1 MKTNAQRAFIGTLA
15 VLGGCAALWH
25 FAGAQPEPSADRQTA
40 RSATAVANDFIQ
52 TGHTLKPQGVQPV
65 LRFGSLQEYEAVS
78 RFGRLPAS
86 LSGASANWN
95 VAANAQGKLI
105 LTADLAALFEFFL
118 SAHTEEG
125 LATSLGRIEEYLRS
139 QLPEAAAAEAMNIL
153 RGYLAYKQGLT
164 RFEPSTDRASNAQ
177 DAQMATVAD
186 VKAAMARR
194 SAARRQHLGAEV
206 ADVFFKNDEA
216 YDSYTVQRLEAQ
228 ANTTLSAADREAAI
242 LAAEQLLPPD
252 KRARVQQE
260 RKEAELN
267 LRIAALQAQG
277 GNADTILKLR
287 TELYGA
293 QEAQRLAVVD
303 QEQAAW
309 VARLQNYR
317 AAVASIQNQAGL
329 SADAKAMSIDELG
342 KARFS
347 AEELREVR
355 ILEGIRTQ
363 SSEGSK
369 PAQPG

>member
-1 MKTNAQRAFIGTLA
+1 MTTNAQRAFVGALA
-15 VLGGCAALWH
+15 LLGGCAALWY
-25 FAGAQPEPSADRQTA
+25 FTTGQPEPAPSRPTA

-52 TGHTLKPQGVQPV
+52 TGYTPQPQGGHRI
-65 LRFGSLQEYEAVS
+65 LRFSTLQEYEAVS
-78 RFGRLPAS
+78 RYGRLPAS
-86 LSGASANWN
+86 LTGANVNWN
-95 VAANAQGKLI
+95 IGANANGKLN
-105 LTADLAALFEFFL
+105 LSADLAALFEFFL

-139 QLPEAAAAEAMNIL
+139 QLPEAAAAEALQIL

-177 DAQMATVAD
+177 DAQMATLAD

-216 YDSYTVQRLEAQ
+216 YDTYTILRLEAN
-228 ANTTLSAADREAAI
+228 ANTALSAADKEAAI
-242 LAAEQLLPPD
+242 VAAEQLLPPD
-252 KRARVQQE
+252 KRARAQQE

-267 LRIAALQAQG
+267 KRIAALQAQG
-277 GNADTILKLR
+277 GNADAIRALR

-309 VARLQNYR
+309 AARLQNYR
-317 AAVASIQNQAGL
+317 NAKDGIQNQVGL
-329 SADAKAMSIDELG
+329 SPDAKALALEELE
-342 KARFS
+342 KSRFS
-347 AEELREVR
+347 PEELREVR
-355 ILEGIRTQ
+355 ILESLRT
-363 SSEGSK
+363 S
-369 PAQPG
+369 

>member
-1 MKTNAQRAFIGTLA
+1 MKTNAQRAFVGALA
-15 VLGGCAALWH
+15 LLGGCAALW
-25 FAGAQPEPSADRQTA
+25 FNLTAEQPEPASSRPTA

-52 TGHTLKPQGVQPV
+52 TGYTPQPQGGHRV

-95 VAANAQGKLI
+95 VAADAKGKLI
-105 LTADLAALFEFFL
+105 PNADLAALFEFFL

-125 LATSLGRIEEYLRS
+125 LATALGRIEEYLRS
-139 QLPEAAAAEAMNIL
+139 QLPEAAATEAMKIL
-153 RGYLAYKQGLT
+153 RDYLAYKQGLT
-164 RFEPSTDRASNAQ
+164 RFEPSTDRAGSTQ
-177 DAQMATVAD
+177 DAQMATIAD
-186 VKAAMARR
+186 VKAAMVRR

-206 ADVFFKNDEA
+206 ADVFFKADEA
-216 YDSYTVQRLEAQ
+216 YDAYTVQRLEAQ
-228 ANTTLSAADREAAI
+228 ANTALSAADREAAI
-242 LAAEQLLPPD
+242 VQAEQLLPPD

-277 GNADTILKLR
+277 GNADAILKLR

-309 VARLQNYR
+309 TARLQNYR
-317 AAVASIQNQAGL
+317 NAKASILNQAGL
-329 SADAKAMSIDELG
+329 SADAKALSIEELE

-355 ILEGIRTQ
+355 ILEGIRTPQ
-363 SSEGSK
+363 SG
-369 PAQPG
+369 